1 MKTIILGPPGTG
13 KTTTLLNLVDEFIK
27 QGTKPKEI
35 GYFSFTK
42 KAAREAATRA
52 SEKFGLSIE
61 HDLTYF
67 RTLHSLAFRVLGIT
81 KDKMMSKEDYRE
93 FGMRCNIPIK
103 TASYSDEDGI
113 FNSDNIVNSN
123 WYGYLMTGS
132 AIPDP
137 SYYDYTVSSSLF
149 LKRTD
154 NDILDAVYVYTTASN
169 YFFGTKNNFTVFP
182 TSEYTCKLDAY
193 VYTTS
198 ASYAYTASQYNA
210 DIYLVGSAIA
220 NRNPLG
226 LKIGTLTTN
235 NKIAYFK
242 DETFNFTVPLSG
254 SIGIRIVPRSGFW
267 EFANISMKVAEEIAF
282 SPDEVT
288 LIIPNENK
296 FADTLLYKTS
306 FYDINNNALG
316 LDAISQPT
324 YFTGSRQYVL
334 RSGDTMWGR
343 LDAQGG
349 LTITGSTYIASGS
362 DFYRWGN
369 KQFNYGEWYTTA
381 SLTAPSANTPYSMS
395 FDHTSYQ
402 SGFSIVSGSRIVAQN
417 DGLYNLQ
424 FSAQLY
430 NTANTTIVF
439 SIWFAKN
446 QTDLPN
452 TATDVEI
459 AKSPGTTGKRVA
471 SWNLIQYLESGSY
484 IELRWGSDQTTG
496 VLLGL
501 ASSSLR
507 PAVPSLIA
515 TITQVT

>member
-1 MKTIILGPPGTG
+1 MNCLI
-13 KTTTLLNLVDEFIK
+13 V
-27 QGTKPKEI
+27 
-35 GYFSFTK
+35 S
-42 KAAREAATRA
+42 
-52 SEKFGLSIE
+52 
-61 HDLTYF
+61 
-67 RTLHSLAFRVLGIT
+67 
-81 KDKMMSKEDYRE
+81 
-93 FGMRCNIPIK
+93 
-103 TASYSDEDGI
+103 SYSSSNTQYVQTITVVTSSVNYHYISQSVTTNPSQSVSLTKLRIINLDTVSGEIYRVKTLNKSAASQLDFAALADTPTTVGELLVTSSIIINEREVPIGI